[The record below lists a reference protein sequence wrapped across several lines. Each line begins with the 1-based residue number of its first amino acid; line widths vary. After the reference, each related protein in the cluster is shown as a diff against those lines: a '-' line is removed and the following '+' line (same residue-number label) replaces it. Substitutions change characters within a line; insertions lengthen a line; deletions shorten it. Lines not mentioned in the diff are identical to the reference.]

1 MDINHKVRHL
11 KFSVIVL
18 SSMVFITFGGFAP
31 LYGQEGD
38 SSVPPSKFVEFF
50 TFHPNERK
58 AASDS
63 AIYPSKFIVAP
74 VISYSPE
81 TSLGLGFG
89 AKYLFKMKGSGD
101 ETRTSNM
108 PISARYTFENQFILY
123 SGFEIFSPG
132 EKWMLEGNLQF
143 KSFPQ
148 FYYGIGDDTP
158 YSNEENFTYRQVL
171 IEPILLKQTWLKHLF
186 VGAGIRYNHIGGVK
200 AEDADGLLANSE
212 VPGAL
217 GSESVGAELAVVY
230 DSRDNLLNA
239 YKGWYFEF
247 TYGHYNKAFG
257 SSQTFD
263 LARLDLRH
271 YWTLSESRQDVLAF
285 HFIGHLTDRNAPLA
299 ELANFGSAEIMRGYY
314 EGRYI
319 DRTMVALQ
327 AEYRR
332 HLFYRFGLVLF
343 AGAGNVKPELNDFN
357 LADLDYSVGF
367 GLRFLLEK
375 RERLNLRFDWG
386 FGQGT
391 NNYYLNIA
399 EAF

>member
-1 MDINHKVRHL
+1 MRIHKWVMHL
-11 KFSVIVL
+11 KFSALLLFLIG
-18 SSMVFITFGGFAP
+18 MFNGGITP
-31 LYGQEGD
+31 LYGQEESEDLESG
-38 SSVPPSKFVEFF
+38 FVEFF
-50 TFHPNERK
+50 TFHPNKRK
-58 AASDS
+58 AYVDS
-63 AIYPSKFIVAP
+63 TVYPSKFIIAP
-74 VISYSPE
+74 IISYSPE
-81 TSLGLGFG
+81 TNLGVGFG
-89 AKYLFKMKGSGD
+89 AKYLFKINGSGD

-108 PISARYTFENQFILY
+108 PLSARYTLENQFILY

-143 KSFPQ
+143 KSFPR

-158 YSNEENFTYRQVL
+158 FDNEESFTYRQVL
-171 IEPILLKQTWLKHLF
+171 IEPILLKQTWIDYLF
-186 VGAGIRYNHIGGVK
+186 VGAGIRYNLINGV
-200 AEDADGLLANSE
+200 EVENPEGLLVNSD

-217 GSESVGAELAVVY
+217 GSESVGGEFAVVY
-230 DSRDNLLNA
+230 DSRDNLLNS

-247 TYGHYNKAFG
+247 TYGMYDKRIG
-257 SSQTFD
+257 SSNSFN
-263 LARLDLRH
+263 LARWDLRH
-271 YWTLSESRQDVLAF
+271 YWLLSEKREDVLAF
-285 HFIGHLTDRNAPLA
+285 QFIGHITDKNAPLA

-319 DRTMVALQ
+319 DRTLMAVQ

-332 HLFYRFGLVLF
+332 HLFYRFGAVLF
-343 AGAGNVKPELNDFN
+343 AGVGNVQPEIKDFN
-357 LADLDYSVGF
+357 LTDLDYSVGF

-386 FGQGT
+386 FGEGT